1 MKRVLVAF
9 IALSLVIPSA
19 CKKKE
24 EQKEEGPIAKKYAKY
39 RVNVH
44 KDKDLKGWIATL
56 EKGEGVDLLSEEKY
70 ITDKRKEID
79 LAKVRLADD
88 KEGYI
93 DAKHLA
99 DKPIVFI
106 KETPVFVRPTP
117 GSRVYTKLPAGTI
130 GFIIDEKGNWVQV
143 YAGKI
148 EGKWVTRQWAEGG
161 YTTDTNTLL
170 DAKELEVALQLIK
183 KDDTLEKG
191 KEKLKELAEGT
202 SEIAVIAQQKLDEL
216 EAAKKEEREE
226 GAYTDLSKD
235 EDLRGDDPDE
245 SKEVGP

>member
-1 MKRVLVAF
+1 MKRVLIAF
-9 IALSLVIPSA
+9 IALAIVLPSA
-19 CKKKE
+19 CKKAE

-39 RVNVH
+39 RVNVQ
-44 KDKDLKGWIATL
+44 KDKDLKVWLATL
-56 EKGEGVDLLSEEKY
+56 EKGEAVDLLSEEKY
-70 ITDKRKEID
+70 ITEKRQEID

-106 KETPVFVRPTP
+106 KETPVFVRPTS
-117 GSRVYTKLPAGTI
+117 GSKVYIKLPEGTI

-143 YAGKI
+143 YVGKI
-148 EGKWVTRQWAEGG
+148 EGKWVTRQWVEGG

-170 DAKELEVALQLIK
+170 EAKELEVALQLIK
-183 KDDTLEKG
+183 KDETLEKG

-202 SEIAVIAQQKLDEL
+202 SEIAAIARQKLDEL
-216 EAAKKEEREE
+216 EAAKKEETEE
-226 GAYTDLSKD
+226 GGYTDLSKE
-235 EDLRGDDPDE
+235 EDLRGDDPE
-245 SKEVGP
+245 KTKEVGP